1 MTVSFLLRL
10 VPDELR
16 RGQLVGRLRVV
27 ATGEERVFRDAAEL
41 ASAAGDALAATG
53 DQPTEAPDRPAQKGA
68 GGSG

>member
-27 ATGEERVFRDAAEL
+27 ATGEERTFRNAGEL
-41 ASAAGDALAATG
+41 AIAAADVLPCEPREDPGR
-53 DQPTEAPDRPAQKGA
+53 PDGPREEGP
-68 GGSG
+68 SSLR